1 MNARS
6 NDPLYDFHEYG
17 ANLKTREVFLQN
29 YPDNG
34 ENPGIEYKCANSF
47 IKNIR
52 ALELQNNKN
61 ILVHL
66 YSIGGEWNDCMAMFD
81 AVKMCYSPV
90 TMVAYAQAESCSSV
104 ILQAAETRLMMPRSY
119 FMAHYGN
126 GYYSGEY
133 QSVHNWSEFE
143 KKVITETMMNIYAER
158 CVDGEYFKEKDYT
171 VSQVKKFLYK
181 KLKDGDWYLTPE
193 ETVHYGF
200 ADGVLGSK
208 EYPDFTTLI
217 SS

>member
-1 MNARS
+1 MNAKY

-17 ANLKTREVFLQN
+17 ANIKTREMFLQN

-34 ENPGIEYKCANSF
+34 ENPGIEYKTANSF
-47 IKNIR
+47 IKNLR
-52 ALELQNNKN
+52 ALEISSTKD

-81 AVKMCYSPV
+81 AVKACYSRIV
-90 TMVAYAQAESCSSV
+90 MVAYAQAESSSSI
-104 ILQAAETRLMMPRSY
+104 ILQAAETRIMMPNSY

-133 QSVHNWSEFE
+133 QSVHNWSAFE
-143 KKVITETMMNIYAER
+143 KKYITETMMNIYAEK
-158 CVDGEYFKEKDYT
+158 CAEGEYFKEKDYT
-171 VSQVKKFLYK
+171 VDQVKKFLYK
-181 KLKDGDWYLTPE
+181 KFKDGDWYLNPE
-193 ETVHYGF
+193 EAVYYGF

-208 EYPDFTTLI
+208 EYPDFTSLI
-217 SS
+217 TS